1 MKLGPIE
8 WNPLGFLHEEIK
20 NTRFLLTLIAVLGI
34 GMGGLSAVYLILKGV
49 TIDQAMLAVFTT
61 IIGALIGLVN
71 TAYNAYFKDRQTAE
85 SESKATEK
93 AIALASSGQS
103 PVTPEEKGETATAAS
118 TSTEATSASGTAT
131 QEATASNAPAS
142 AGEAKTT

>member
-1 MKLGPIE
+1 MKIGPVE
-8 WNPLGFLHEEIK
+8 LNPLGFLHEEIK

-34 GMGGLSAVYLILKGV
+34 AIAGLSAVYLILKGI

-61 IIGALIGLVN
+61 IVGALIGLVN

-93 AIALASSGQS
+93 AIALASPEQVLTKFEPTVGPAIVSK
-103 PVTPEEKGETATAAS
+103 PTPEPTIAQA
-118 TSTEATSASGTAT
+118 
-131 QEATASNAPAS
+131 
-142 AGEAKTT
+142 EAKTEGMS